1 LIRAKVRRFFRRC
14 EPPGHHPQCA
24 NEPRLP
30 CRGIAESAKPH
41 EKGGRNSEANRAAF
55 LLGSIVVVAY
65 YQWLRTTSVIQQAF
79 TTPIHF
85 YSKHTPTHEPFK
97 SPSRQAR
104 HRGLIPATRVLPGLV
119 EFYVSEVTSLGL
131 LHPSLYPMCPVPTR
145 PYFPDCLKRQI
156 RFQSIEPRSID
167 LPTDKGYSQFGTVS
181 SETYWQALTGL
192 SWLSY
197 SRSCV

>member
-1 LIRAKVRRFFRRC
+1 MKKAGEILRPTA
-14 EPPGHHPQCA
+14 P
-24 NEPRLP
+24 
-30 CRGIAESAKPH
+30 
-41 EKGGRNSEANRAAF
+41 AF

-79 TTPIHF
+79 TTPNSLLLKAH
-85 YSKHTPTHEPFK
+85 SHTRDFK

-131 LHPSLYPMCPVPTR
+131 LHPSLYPMCPAPAR
-145 PYFPDCLKRQI
+145 PYFPDFPEGQI

>member
-1 LIRAKVRRFFRRC
+1 MIRAKVRRFFRRC
-14 EPPGHHPQCA
+14 QPPGHHPQCA

-41 EKGGRNSEANRAAF
+41 ERRAKF
-55 LLGSIVVVAY
+55 SGQPRRLLTRFYSCGCVLPVVAHHECHTARFY
-65 YQWLRTTSVIQQAF
+65 HPDSLLLKAHSHTRAF
-79 TTPIHF
+79 
-85 YSKHTPTHEPFK
+85 E
-97 SPSRQAR
+97 SPSRHAR
-104 HRGLIPATRVLPGLV
+104 HRGLIPAARVLPGLV
-119 EFYVSEVTSLGL
+119 EFYISEITSLGL
-131 LHPSLYPMCPVPTR
+131 LAQAFILCARLPPGHTFLSSLEG
-145 PYFPDCLKRQI
+145 KI

-167 LPTDKGYSQFGTVS
+167 LPTDKGCLQFGTVF

>member
-1 LIRAKVRRFFRRC
+1 M
-14 EPPGHHPQCA
+14 
-24 NEPRLP
+24 
-30 CRGIAESAKPH
+30 
-41 EKGGRNSEANRAAF
+41 
-55 LLGSIVVVAY
+55 
-65 YQWLRTTSVIQQAF
+65 WLRITSGCAPRVSYR
-79 TTPIHF
+79 TLLPPRIHF
-85 YSKHTPTHEPFK
+85 YSKHTPTHESLNHLADFK
-97 SPSRQAR
+97 AR

-119 EFYVSEVTSLGL
+119 EFYISEVTSLGL
-131 LHPSLYPMCPVPTR
+131 LHPSLYPMCPAPAR
-145 PYFPDCLKRQI
+145 PYFPEFPRGGI